1 MKIRNEEVSIK
12 IGNKEHKF
20 TNLILNGYLDLFADS
35 FLDFKNK
42 DLTYCLVNFT
52 HSNVGINEN
61 STSMNYDLVLET
73 YLEDEIEILTDRS
86 ITNKYYYDKEVSGGK
101 NWSEFASRQIQDIG
115 FAMYN
120 STTKKYIIYAYLN
133 VANYNIIV
141 QGNQPIIISRTDKIE
156 SDMSLW
162 VSDATIKGP
171 IHLTKRGIVKYMD
184 NDYFTSKSVL
194 YSIGFGVL
202 PYAINKEYL
211 AEDLTIQK
219 SGTGVLE
226 VQNTLETYYKKSNKF
241 SNDLYMSDNLIL
253 QEPSYPFLIYK
264 FKIYEETYPNPEQ
277 PAVWVDTG
285 MYYTQYK
292 KLTKHGKLSLKIK
305 YERS

>member
-133 VANYNIIV
+133 VAN
-141 QGNQPIIISRTDKIE
+141 
-156 SDMSLW
+156 
-162 VSDATIKGP
+162 
-171 IHLTKRGIVKYMD
+171 
-184 NDYFTSKSVL
+184 
-194 YSIGFGVL
+194 
-202 PYAINKEYL
+202 
-211 AEDLTIQK
+211 
-219 SGTGVLE
+219 
-226 VQNTLETYYKKSNKF
+226 
-241 SNDLYMSDNLIL
+241 
-253 QEPSYPFLIYK
+253 
-264 FKIYEETYPNPEQ
+264 
-277 PAVWVDTG
+277 
-285 MYYTQYK
+285 
-292 KLTKHGKLSLKIK
+292 
-305 YERS
+305 

>member
-20 TNLILNGYLDLFADS
+20 TNLILNSYLDLFADS

-42 DLTYCLVNFT
+42 SLTYCLVNFT

-61 STSMNYDLVLET
+61 STAMNYNLVLES
-73 YLEDEIEILTDRS
+73 YLKDEIEILTDRS
-86 ITNKYYYDKEVSGGK
+86 ITNKYYYDKEVGGGNTWAK
-101 NWSEFASRQIQDIG
+101 FNGRQIQDIG
-115 FAMYN
+115 FA
-120 STTKKYIIYAYLN
+120 IYDNDIKDYVLCAYLN

-156 SDMSLW
+156 SDMDLW

-226 VQNTLETYYKKSNKF
+226 VQNTLEAYYKKSNKF

-253 QEPSYPFLIYK
+253 QEPSHPFLIYK
-264 FKIYEETYPNPEQ
+264 FKIFEETYPDPEQ
-277 PAVWVDTG
+277 SAVWIDTG
-285 MYYTQYK
+285 TYYTQYK
-292 KLTKHGKLSLKIK
+292 KISKHGKLSLKIK
-305 YERS
+305 YERG

>member
-1 MKIRNEEVSIK
+1 MKIKNEEVSIK

-20 TNLILNGYLDLFADS
+20 TNLILNSYLDLFADS
-35 FLDFKNK
+35 FLNFKNK
-42 DLTYCLVNFT
+42 NLTYCLVNFT
-52 HSNVGINEN
+52 HSNVGIKEN

-86 ITNKYYYDKEVSGGK
+86 VTNKYYYDKEVSGGK
-101 NWSEFASRQIQDIG
+101 TWAEFASRQIQDIG

-120 STTKKYIIYAYLN
+120 NTTKKYIIYAYLN

-141 QGNQPIIISRTDKIE
+141 QGNQPIVISRTDKIE
-156 SDMSLW
+156 SDMDLW
-162 VSDATIKGP
+162 VSDTTIKGP
-171 IHLTKRGIVKYMD
+171 IHLTKRGIIKYID
-184 NDYFTSKSVL
+184 NNYFTNKPVL

-211 AEDLTIQK
+211 VKDLTIQK

-226 VQNTLETYYKKSNKF
+226 VQNTLEAYYKKLNKF
-241 SNDLYMSDNLIL
+241 SDDLYMSDNLIL

-264 FKIYEETYPNPEQ
+264 FKIFEETYPDPEQ

-292 KLTKHGKLSLKIK
+292 KISKHGKLNLKIK